1 MILAPMLTL
10 VGQYA
15 SAATY
20 YIGTT
25 GSDSN
30 AGTQSA
36 PFRHLSKGAAVARAG
51 DTVIVLDGTY
61 DNEGVVSPGYVVTL
75 YYSGTA
81 GNPITFKAQNRGKVI
96 LDAMNTATGTSC
108 NGAYSY
114 FNLYNASF
122 IVIQGFVIQRGCNE
136 AIHSNDSAHD
146 ITIRWNEIRNIAN
159 HTATDQIGRDG
170 IYINSSQYNFT
181 FDGNV
186 WHDIG
191 RTDGITPMHFDHGIY
206 SHAQNTTVINNVFY
220 NMNRGWSIQLAD
232 GASNWLIANN
242 TFAFQNASG
251 EAGQIMFWGNN
262 PNITVRN
269 NIFYNPAGYA
279 TTRYAATMSGCSMDH
294 NLVYGA
300 SGMISDATGC
310 TQSTN
315 QIGANP
321 QFVNASSA
329 PFDFHAKAGAP
340 GIDAGVNQSA
350 VVYDFDGTSRPQGSS
365 TDQGAY
371 EYGSAQAPP
380 PPPAPVVSGVF
391 VSSITSSS
399 AIVNWSTD
407 QPATSYVQYG
417 TSSYTNTTPA
427 DSTLV
432 TIHSVTLSGLTSSTL
447 YHFQVGSQNGTGQ
460 PAVSADSTFTTAA
473 PPLTPSAV
481 VLTASSPAVS
491 IQQGSAAAD
500 TITATLT
507 AGNPVAVAFS
517 TSGLPA
523 GVTAGLSASSCTATC
538 STTLTFSASATA
550 TTGTFNVVATGTGS
564 APSASTTVTVTITAA
579 ASGSGTADITSGL
592 MAQWKLSEGSG
603 STAYDASGHVNTST
617 LYKPT
622 WWTSDY
628 GTTAWFSGSNSFAS
642 AAETAS
648 LEMTNQLTVAF
659 WLRPSAN
666 SNLDPR
672 VISKLYD
679 WDVKL
684 NGGGHYPQLTAGGQ
698 YAILN
703 YSLPLITW
711 HHVVFTFSSGTVKG
725 YVDGVQVP
733 FLTNTFTGTETLAQ
747 WAYGLYLATDS
758 SQANSYIGS
767 LNDVR
772 VYNRALSGADV
783 AALHNAL
790 KPVSSG
796 GPGGGKKR

>member
-1 MILAPMLTL
+1 ML
-10 VGQYA
+10 VVFGQCA

-20 YIGTT
+20 YVGTN
-25 GSDSN
+25 GNDSN
-30 AGTQSA
+30 AGTQSS

-81 GNPITFKAQNRGKVI
+81 GNPITFKAQNRGGAI
-96 LDAMNTATGTSC
+96 LDAMNTSTTTTC

-114 FNLYNASF
+114 FNLYNASY
-122 IVIQGFVIQRGCNE
+122 IVIQGFVIQHGCNE
-136 AIHSNDSAHD
+136 AFHSNDAAHD
-146 ITIRWNEIRNIAN
+146 ITIRWNEVRNIAN

-191 RTDGITPMHFDHGIY
+191 RTDGITPLHFDHGIY
-206 SHAQNTTVINNVFY
+206 SHATNTTIVNNIFY

-242 TFAFQNASG
+242 TFAFQDANG
-251 EAGQIMFWGNN
+251 ETGQIMFWGNN

-279 TTRYAATMSGCSMDH
+279 LTRYAATMTGCSLDH

-315 QIGANP
+315 QVGANP
-321 QFVNASSA
+321 QFANASSA
-329 PFDFHAKAGAP
+329 PYDFHVKAGGP

-350 VVYDFDGTSRPQGSS
+350 VPYDFDGTARPQGSS
-365 TDQGAY
+365 TDEGAF
-371 EYGSAQAPP
+371 EYAAAQAPP
-380 PPPAPVVSGVF
+380 PPAPAPVISGVF
-391 VSSITSSS
+391 VTSISSNS

-417 TSSYTNTTPA
+417 TSPYTNTTPT
-427 DSTLV
+427 DSNLV
-432 TIHSVTLSGLTSSTL
+432 TIHSVTLSGLSSSSL
-447 YHFQVGSQNGTGQ
+447 YHFLVGSQNGTGQ
-460 PAVSADSTFTTAA
+460 SSVSPDATFTTAA
-473 PPLTPSAV
+473 PPVVPSAIA
-481 VLTASSPAVS
+481 LTASSLSVS
-491 IQQGSAAAD
+491 IQQGNSANNA
-500 TITATLT
+500 ITAALT
-507 AGNPVAVAFS
+507 SGNPVSVAFS

-523 GVTAGLSASSCTATC
+523 GVTAAFSASSCTATC
-538 STTLTFSASATA
+538 STTLTLSAASSAGA
-550 TTGTFNVVATGTGS
+550 GTYNVIVNGTGS
-564 APSASTTVTVTITAA
+564 APSASITVTLIITAA
-579 ASGSGTADITSGL
+579 AGGSGTADITSGL
-592 MAQWKLSEGSG
+592 VAQWKLNEGG
-603 STAYDASGHVNTST
+603 GTTAYDASGHVNTAT
-617 LYKPT
+617 LYNPT
-622 WWTSDY
+622 WWSSDY
-628 GTTAWFSGSNSFAS
+628 GTTAWFSGSNSFGS

-648 LEMTNQLTVAF
+648 LEQTNQLTVAF
-659 WLRPSAN
+659 WVRPSTN
-666 SNLDPR
+666 SNMDPR

-684 NGGGHYPQLTAGGQ
+684 NGTNRNPQLTAAAGQ
-698 YAILN
+698 YAVLN
-703 YSLPLITW
+703 YALPLITW
-711 HHVVFTFSSGTVKG
+711 HHVVFTFSTGTVKG

-733 FLTNTFTGTETLAQ
+733 LLSNTFTGTETLAQ

-758 SQANSYIGS
+758 SQTNAYIGS

-772 VYNRALSGADV
+772 VYNRALSATDV

-790 KPVSSG
+790 KPVTN
-796 GPGGGKKR
+796 GGGKKR